1 MFFAGTK
8 EAAFLNAISSAGVT
22 YAITQ
27 ACSTGNLS
35 SCGCD
40 KNKVCEPKLFSL
52 FLGFCTQITQMQV
65 LTIEIKWEIIRTG
78 LFSLP
83 VFMWSCWC
91 HFVFV
96 CIQSIFG
103 GKKSLFFTNQRK
115 RCPISVFTSVL
126 IISNWQLE
134 GKFSPNGWKWGGC
147 SADIK
152 YGLDFARIF
161 VDAREINEDDRA
173 LMNLHNNRAGRKVFV
188 FFTLQKPTPMQGF
201 NFWLRDCFRC
211 L

>member
-1 MFFAGTK
+1 MIFSFSVQNRSSIQQHLTCLLSGTK

-27 ACSTGNLS
+27 ACSMGNLS

-40 KNKVCEPKLFSL
+40 KNK
-52 FLGFCTQITQMQV
+52 
-65 LTIEIKWEIIRTG
+65 
-78 LFSLP
+78 
-83 VFMWSCWC
+83 
-91 HFVFV
+91 
-96 CIQSIFG
+96 
-103 GKKSLFFTNQRK
+103 
-115 RCPISVFTSVL
+115 
-126 IISNWQLE
+126 LE

-173 LMNLHNNRAGRKVFV
+173 LMNLHNNRAGRKVRFCYNMNSK
-188 FFTLQKPTPMQGF
+188 QQW
-201 NFWLRDCFRC
+201 NI
-211 L
+211 